1 MRDFGYGRRK
11 RPKLAAGSWKG
22 GRKMHALPAAAAALP
37 AARQACE
44 RQEQMGT
51 TRRRVIRGRNRTI
64 SAKLDQRTRN
74 PLILDHEIQ
83 ECGRARMCGPRENH
97 TDAARLLDADP
108 TVAAAEKNACSMGGK
123 REREKANERF
133 GRGKGGLHLEEIWN
147 LSEISFT
154 RSLFSLW
161 LGWWQLDY
169 ARAQSPGRRNRH
181 TRWEKVMTD
190 DDDKKGRALADDT
203 LLVKR
208 LEASKIAQRNQ

>member
-1 MRDFGYGRRK
+1 MAASQPKGRRFFLGWSFLRDFGYGRRK

-123 REREKANERF
+123 RERKRTSDSAEEKEASTSRKSGTFPRF
-133 GRGKGGLHLEEIWN
+133 LSPVLCSLSGSVGGNWTTPEP
-147 LSEISFT
+147 
-154 RSLFSLW
+154 
-161 LGWWQLDY
+161 
-169 ARAQSPGRRNRH
+169 RAQAGETDTRGGRR
-181 TRWEKVMTD
+181 
-190 DDDKKGRALADDT
+190 
-203 LLVKR
+203 
-208 LEASKIAQRNQ
+208 

>member
-1 MRDFGYGRRK
+1 
-11 RPKLAAGSWKG
+11 
-22 GRKMHALPAAAAALP
+22 MHALPAAAATLP

-123 REREKANERF
+123 TERKRTSDSAEEKEASTSRKSGTFPRF
-133 GRGKGGLHLEEIWN
+133 
-147 LSEISFT
+147 LSPV
-154 RSLFSLW
+154 LCSLW